1 MWRRTEPA
9 QLVREYN
16 TAGVGLRDAAAVS
29 GVRRHITGAVPCVH
43 TLWWLLLVRLAPLHT
58 GGCRGSRGRRQEGGV
73 RDGKRS
79 TLFFSACGLA
89 DTAVRTLSGGLV
101 ARIRPTHTDRGIP
114 STRCVLGGPGSDG
127 GAAEVGSASD
137 RYVWSASTLPSRPRL
152 LLTPAIALKLFRA
165 GILLALSPIHGPSQ
179 GAPPWRLWRPHSPRR
194 PRC

>member
-1 MWRRTEPA
+1 MGALQGNRVWRRTEPA

-89 DTAVRTLSGGLV
+89 DTAVRTLSSGIL
-101 ARIRPTHTDRGIP
+101 AKIRPTHTIRGRHTQNP
-114 STRCVLGGPGSDG
+114 DLN
-127 GAAEVGSASD
+127 SANVRTYLQHFTNYRVELSKED
-137 RYVWSASTLPSRPRL
+137 ML
-152 LLTPAIALKLFRA
+152 LNSSKFR
-165 GILLALSPIHGPSQ
+165 
-179 GAPPWRLWRPHSPRR
+179 
-194 PRC
+194 